1 MTVDAGRG
9 PVPAALSGV
18 PTFFNAPVADLEDV
32 GPGDVA
38 VVGIYCDH
46 YGEGEPGARF
56 LPRQFRYACALD
68 RRSPPGGVFDLGDL
82 SVFPLE
88 PQRCLDAL
96 SDQARRLARTG
107 AHMLAIGG
115 DYGLTPALLAGLRA
129 ARPSGTLGV
138 LRISGSPDLGPCG
151 ASVLS
156 RSAASTRIR
165 ALDGGIRVAFAGLS
179 GPVPEVEAGALAE
192 TVFVSARSCL
202 DETLAAIAPLRAW
215 ADSCDG
221 IYLSVD
227 ADVLSPACV
236 RTARARRQGGLSQ
249 GDVLRLL
256 DALGPLRAVGAE
268 FTGLVP
274 DLDVAGRGRSAM
286 CLDPVE
292 ALLSGMIAGRDSCR

>member
-1 MTVDAGRG
+1 MTTGTRRG
-9 PVPAALSGV
+9 PPRAALSGV

-68 RRSPPGGVFDLGDL
+68 GRGPPSGVFDLGDL

-88 PQRCLDAL
+88 PQRCLEAL
-96 SDQARRLARTG
+96 SDQARRLGRSG
-107 AHMLAIGG
+107 AQMLAIGG

-129 ARPSGTLGV
+129 AQPSGTLGV
-138 LRISGSPDLGPCG
+138 LRISSSADLGRSG

-165 ALDGGIRVAFAGLS
+165 AMGAGIRVAFAGLS

-192 TVFVSARSCL
+192 TVFVSARSCH
-202 DETLAAIAPLRAW
+202 DETLAEIGPLRVW

-227 ADVLSPACV
+227 ADVLSPACA
-236 RTARARRQGGLSQ
+236 RTARARRQRGLSQ

-274 DLDVAGRGRSAM
+274 DLDVAGRTRGAM
-286 CLDPVE
+286 CLDLVE

>member
-1 MTVDAGRG
+1 MTVEAGRA

-32 GPGDVA
+32 GPGNVA

-46 YGEGEPGARF
+46 FGEGEPGARF

-68 RRSPPGGVFDLGDL
+68 GRGPSSGVFDLGDL

-88 PQRCLDAL
+88 PQRCLEAL
-96 SDQARRLARTG
+96 SDQARRLAGTG
-107 AHMLAIGG
+107 AHVLTIGG

-129 ARPSGTLGV
+129 AQPSGTLGV
-138 LRISGSPDLGPCG
+138 LRISGSANLAPSG

-156 RSAASTRIR
+156 RTAASTRIR
-165 ALDGGIRVAFAGLS
+165 ALGIRVAFAGLS
-179 GPVPEVEAGALAE
+179 GPVPEAEAAELAD
-192 TVFVSARSCL
+192 TVFVTARSCL
-202 DETLAAIAPLRAW
+202 DETLAGIAPLRAW
-215 ADSCDG
+215 ADSCDA

-227 ADVLSPACV
+227 ADVLSPACA
-236 RTARARRQGGLSQ
+236 RTARARQQGGLLL

-256 DALGPLRAVGAE
+256 DALGPLRPVGAE

-286 CLDPVE
+286 CLDLVE
-292 ALLSGMIAGRDSCR
+292 ALLSGMITERDPCR

>member
-1 MTVDAGRG
+1 MTVDTGRG

-56 LPRQFRYACALD
+56 LPRQLRYACALD
-68 RRSPPGGVFDLGDL
+68 GRCPPGGVFDLGDL

-88 PQRCLDAL
+88 PERCLEVL

-129 ARPSGTLGV
+129 AQPSGTLGV
-138 LRISGSPDLGPCG
+138 LRISGSADLAPCG

-156 RSAASTRIR
+156 RTAASTRIR
-165 ALDGGIRVAFAGLS
+165 ALGIRVAFAGLS
-179 GPVPEVEAGALAE
+179 GPAPEAEADALAD
-192 TVFVSARSCL
+192 TVFVTARSCL
-202 DETLAAIAPLRAW
+202 DETLADIAPLRAW
-215 ADSCDG
+215 ADSCDA

-227 ADVLSPACV
+227 ADVLSPACA
-236 RTARARRQGGLSQ
+236 RTARARRQGGLSH
-249 GDVLRLL
+249 GDVMRLL
-256 DALGPLRAVGAE
+256 DALGPLCPVGAE
-268 FTGLVP
+268 FTGLAP
-274 DLDVAGRGRSAM
+274 DLGVAGRGRGAM

-292 ALLSGMIAGRDSCR
+292 ALLSGMIAGRDPCR